1 MFKFNSRI
9 LTIFLAAFAALAGL
23 ISELTLLFHSPLY
36 RTRNIMLLC
45 LFSLLLLACIS
56 TFFYEVKH
64 RRHLAI
70 TEHILEFERLM
81 YSSALMAE
89 CDYAYTVNVTEN
101 KIHVMNE
108 IGYLKDYGFDPTL
121 PFDSAMQITHELM
134 HPTMLIGTQ
143 EVYYTKDLQAAFN
156 AGKRLLEAVYYIPDA
171 DLYKKKTVFLSRDEK
186 TQTVYAFVV
195 SHDVSNE
202 QRAAART
209 RQALRVLTN
218 AAEEIA
224 SGNMDVQIDCSADG
238 DVGILA
244 QSFRHTVEHLKSYI
258 SNINTLASTDSMTAT
273 KNRTAYLA
281 RITELDLQLV
291 KGTPP
296 RFAVVM
302 FDLNNLKYINDTFG
316 HSEGDKSIVA
326 TAKRL
331 RQYFPRAELF
341 RFGGDEFV
349 ALLLDVTP
357 TEIDE
362 MILAFEESLM
372 RRNKRQSVKLSIA
385 CGYAFYNKAFDTCF
399 ADVYAR
405 ADAAMYSQKRK
416 LKGRANT
423 Q

>member
-1 MFKFNSRI
+1 MIKFNFRI
-9 LTIFLAAFAALAGL
+9 ITILLATVAALAGL
-23 ISELTLLFHSPLY
+23 ISEIALLIDSPLY
-36 RTRNIMLLC
+36 RTRNILMLC
-45 LFSLLLLACIS
+45 LFSLLLLACVS
-56 TFFYEVKH
+56 TFFYEAKH
-64 RRHLAI
+64 RRHLAT
-70 TEHILEFERLM
+70 TEHMLEFERLM
-81 YSSALMAE
+81 YSSALMAN

-121 PFDSAMQITHELM
+121 PFDSAMQITRELM
-134 HPTMLIGTQ
+134 QPTVLIGTQ
-143 EVYYTKDLQAAFN
+143 EVYYTKDLQTAFD
-156 AGKRLLEAVYYIPDA
+156 AGNRLLEAVYYIPDA
-171 DLYKKKTVFLSRDEK
+171 DLYKKKTVFLSQNET

-195 SHDVSNE
+195 SHDVSEE

-209 RQALRVLTN
+209 RQALRELTD
-218 AAEEIA
+218 AAEAIA

-238 DVGILA
+238 DVGVLA
-244 QSFRHTVEHLKSYI
+244 QSFRHTAEHLKSYI
-258 SNINTLASTDSMTAT
+258 SNINTLASTDTMTGI

-281 RITELDLQLV
+281 RITELDLMLG
-291 KGTPP
+291 KGTLS

-302 FDLNNLKYINDTFG
+302 FDLNNLKYINDNFG
-316 HSEGDKSIVA
+316 HSEGDKCIIS

-357 TEIDE
+357 AEIDE
-362 MILAFEESLM
+362 MILAFEESLR

-385 CGYAFYNKAFDTCF
+385 CGYAFYHESFDTCF

-416 LKGRANT
+416 FKKHT
-423 Q
+423 DSQ